1 MVLENQEY
9 TDPNEEI
16 KAIEKKLALMFGVIT
31 AVLTVLVASIVVLLK
46 WDWWFVLGSG
56 FIIGIGM
63 ASMHNWLGA
72 RMALKYNLEISY
84 SAMERVFR
92 QNEEKQPQTSVVVYV
107 EPPVRKDPR
116 YHTDDPRN
124 YK

>member
-1 MVLENQEY
+1 MEKHLES
-9 TDPNEEI
+9 DPKEEI
-16 KAIEKKLALMFGVIT
+16 RAIGKKLALMFSVIT
-31 AVLTVLVASIVVLLK
+31 AVLTILVAAIIVLLK
-46 WDWWFVLGSG
+46 WDWWIVLGAG
-56 FIIGIGM
+56 LIIGTGM
-63 ASMHNWLGA
+63 ASFHNWLGS

-92 QNEEKQPQTSVVVYV
+92 HRGANSTPTTLAVYV

-116 YHTDDPRN
+116 YHSDDPEN